1 MAIGISTT
9 IKPLTAHAAY
19 TTVTEGG
26 KYTVHDIIVY
36 ATGKELTSATGQMNA
51 VYRRATSVVKR
62 QYGSVSAE
70 PYFYAETLFRYV
82 TNNNIQRNKTITS
95 SYVPY
100 LSPLNP
106 DILTSSNETKNCFG
120 QSF

>member
-1 MAIGISTT
+1 MKKNKILKFIGLIAVFIMAIGISTT

-62 QYGSVSAE
+62 QYGSVSANQ
-70 PYFYAETLFRYV
+70 RY
-82 TNNNIQRNKTITS
+82 KITYDTYS
-95 SYVPY
+95 FPK
-100 LSPLNP
+100 
-106 DILTSSNETKNCFG
+106 IKKNVYSRG
-120 QSF
+120 GGIDNVRVSKA